1 MEHPAS
7 SNAFDSLGEAY
18 MKNGDN
24 GLAISSYRMA
34 LRIDPT
40 NGHAAVMLKQAGI
53 ARVLSLTKA
62 AISTVAILVVAV
74 ISTNGDLER
83 PTPEWVMPIP
93 KQRLTSDEQVHARQP
108 LVDHTRTV
116 VSVER
121 DPLNVH
127 RIVCPDRISTKSGM
141 AVDEVIAF

>member
-1 MEHPAS
+1 LNTLGYQLLYGDKRLSDATEIFRLNTMEHPAS

-74 ISTNGDLER
+74 ILYKRRSRE
-83 PTPEWVMPIP
+83 
-93 KQRLTSDEQVHARQP
+93 A
-108 LVDHTRTV
+108 HTRMGDAD
-116 VSVER
+116 SKAAPHE
-121 DPLNVH
+121 
-127 RIVCPDRISTKSGM
+127 
-141 AVDEVIAF
+141 